1 VSRVWEVDA
10 EVADVMT
17 EAPVPETPEGQA
29 PEMGWYVI
37 KVQSGRE
44 DTIKEGLL
52 KRVKMQGLEPF
63 FGEII
68 VPSEKVSEIKGGK
81 KRVTERKFYPG
92 YLMVHMAI
100 TPQTWYLVRNIPGVG
115 DFVGGGP
122 GQMPV
127 AMPPHEVDKM
137 LGQAAAKTDDQ
148 PRLKISFEKGETVK
162 IKEGPFENFEG
173 TVDEVIEGKGLV
185 RVMVEI
191 FGRPTPVEL
200 EYWQVERV

>member
-1 VSRVWEVDA
+1 
-10 EVADVMT
+10 MT
-17 EAPVPETPEGQA
+17 EIANPESEGNGAPA
-29 PEMGWYVI
+29 KSWYVV

-44 DTIKEGLL
+44 DSIKEGLL
-52 KRVKMQGLEPF
+52 KRVKMQGLEDY

-81 KRVTERKFYPG
+81 KKVTERKFYPG
-92 YLMVHMAI
+92 YMMVNMAI
-100 TPQTWYLVRNIPGVG
+100 TDETWYLVRSIPGVG
-115 DFVGGGP
+115 DFVGGASGP
-122 GQMPV
+122 TPMEQ
-127 AMPPHEVDKM
+127 HEVDKM
-137 LGQAAAKTDDQ
+137 LGQAASKTDDQ

-173 TVDEVIEGKGLV
+173 SVDEVLEGKGLV

-200 EYWQVERV
+200 EYWQVERI

>member
-1 VSRVWEVDA
+1 MTETDNPEVD
-10 EVADVMT
+10 EK
-17 EAPVPETPEGQA
+17 ETPDKA
-29 PEMGWYVI
+29 WYVV

-52 KRVKMQGLEPF
+52 KRVKMQGLEGY

-81 KRVTERKFYPG
+81 KKVTERKFYPG
-92 YLMVHMAI
+92 YMMVNMAI
-100 TPQTWYLVRNIPGVG
+100 TDQTWYLVRSIPGVG
-115 DFVGGGP
+115 DFVGGASGP
-122 GQMPV
+122 TPMEQ
-127 AMPPHEVDKM
+127 HEVDKM
-137 LGQAAAKTDDQ
+137 LGQAASKTDDQ
-148 PRLKISFEKGETVK
+148 PRLKISFDKGETVK

-173 TVDEVIEGKGLV
+173 SVDEVLEGKGLV

-191 FGRPTPVEL
+191 FGRATPVEL

>member
-1 VSRVWEVDA
+1 
-10 EVADVMT
+10 MT
-17 EAPVPETPEGQA
+17 EDTTTTEPADQQPPEKC
-29 PEMGWYVI
+29 WYVV

-52 KRVKMQGLEPF
+52 KRVKMEGLEEY

-68 VPSEKVSEIKGGK
+68 VPSEKVSEIKAGK
-81 KRVTERKFYPG
+81 KKVTERKFYPG
-92 YLMVHMAI
+92 YMMVNMAI
-100 TPQTWYLVRNIPGVG
+100 TDKTWYLVRSIPGVG
-115 DFVGGGP
+115 DFVGGASGP
-122 GQMPV
+122 TPMEQ
-127 AMPPHEVDKM
+127 HEVDKM
-137 LGQAAAKTDDQ
+137 LGQAASKEEQ
-148 PRLKISFEKGETVK
+148 GPRLKISFEKGETVK

-173 TVDEVIEGKGLV
+173 SVDEVLEGKGLV

>member
-1 VSRVWEVDA
+1 
-10 EVADVMT
+10 MT
-17 EAPVPETPEGQA
+17 ETPNPENEANGAPA
-29 PEMGWYVI
+29 KSWYVV

-44 DTIKEGLL
+44 DSIKEGLL
-52 KRVKMQGLEPF
+52 KRVKMQGLENY

-81 KRVTERKFYPG
+81 KKVTERKFYPG
-92 YLMVHMAI
+92 YMMVNMAI
-100 TPQTWYLVRNIPGVG
+100 TDETWYLVRSIPGVG
-115 DFVGGGP
+115 DFVGGASGP
-122 GQMPV
+122 TPMEQ
-127 AMPPHEVDKM
+127 HEVDKM
-137 LGQAAAKTDDQ
+137 LGQAASKTDDQ

-173 TVDEVIEGKGLV
+173 SVDEVLEGKGLV

>member
-1 VSRVWEVDA
+1 MSEPASSELA
-10 EVADVMT
+10 EDQI
-17 EAPVPETPEGQA
+17 PEKY
-29 PEMGWYVI
+29 WYVV

-52 KRVKMQGLEPF
+52 KRIKMEGLEGY

-68 VPSEKVSEIKGGK
+68 VPSEKVSEIKAGK
-81 KRVTERKFYPG
+81 KKVTERKFYPG
-92 YLMVHMAI
+92 YMMVNMAI
-100 TPQTWYLVRNIPGVG
+100 TDQTWYLVRSIPGVG
-115 DFVGGGP
+115 DFVGGASGP
-122 GQMPV
+122 TPMEQ
-127 AMPPHEVDKM
+127 HEVDKM
-137 LGQAAAKTDDQ
+137 LGQAASKTDDQ

-173 TVDEVIEGKGLV
+173 SVDEVLEGKGLV

>member
-1 VSRVWEVDA
+1 MNEQSNTEAQEVDQS
-10 EVADVMT
+10 VKS
-17 EAPVPETPEGQA
+17 
-29 PEMGWYVI
+29 WYVV

-52 KRVKMQGLEPF
+52 KRVKMQGLEDH

-81 KRVTERKFYPG
+81 KKVTERKFYPG
-92 YLMVHMAI
+92 YIMVNMAI
-100 TPQTWYLVRNIPGVG
+100 TDQTWYLVRSIPGVG

-122 GQMPV
+122 GQPPV
-127 AMPPHEVDKM
+127 AMAQYEVDKM

-148 PRLKISFEKGETVK
+148 PKLKISFEKGETVK

-173 TVDEVIEGKGLV
+173 SVDEVLEGKGLV

>member
-1 VSRVWEVDA
+1 
-10 EVADVMT
+10 MT
-17 EAPVPETPEGQA
+17 ETSNPENEANGAPA
-29 PEMGWYVI
+29 KSWYVV

-44 DTIKEGLL
+44 DSIKEGLL
-52 KRVKMQGLEPF
+52 KRVKMQGLENY

-81 KRVTERKFYPG
+81 KKVTERKFYPG
-92 YLMVHMAI
+92 YMMVNMAI
-100 TPQTWYLVRNIPGVG
+100 TDETWYLVRSIPGVG
-115 DFVGGGP
+115 DFVGGASGP
-122 GQMPV
+122 TPMEQ
-127 AMPPHEVDKM
+127 HEVDKM
-137 LGQAAAKTDDQ
+137 LGQAASKTDDQ

-173 TVDEVIEGKGLV
+173 SVDEVLEGKGLV

>member
-1 VSRVWEVDA
+1 MSEPSNSELA
-10 EVADVMT
+10 EDQI
-17 EAPVPETPEGQA
+17 PEKC
-29 PEMGWYVI
+29 WYVV

-52 KRVKMQGLEPF
+52 KRIKMEGLEGY

-68 VPSEKVSEIKGGK
+68 VPSEKVSEIKAGK
-81 KRVTERKFYPG
+81 KKVTERKFYPG
-92 YLMVHMAI
+92 YMMVNMAI
-100 TPQTWYLVRNIPGVG
+100 TDQTWYLVRSIPGVG
-115 DFVGGGP
+115 DFVGGASGP
-122 GQMPV
+122 TPMEQ
-127 AMPPHEVDKM
+127 HEVDKM
-137 LGQAAAKTDDQ
+137 LGQAASKTDDQ

-173 TVDEVIEGKGLV
+173 SVDEVLEGKGLV

>member
-1 VSRVWEVDA
+1 VFE
-10 EVADVMT
+10 VMT
-17 EAPVPETPEGQA
+17 ETVNPENEANGIPVKS
-29 PEMGWYVI
+29 WYVV

-44 DTIKEGLL
+44 DSIKEGLL
-52 KRVKMQGLEPF
+52 KRVKMQGLEDY

-81 KRVTERKFYPG
+81 KKVTERKFYPG
-92 YLMVHMAI
+92 YMMVNMAI
-100 TPQTWYLVRNIPGVG
+100 TDETWYLVRSIPGVG
-115 DFVGGGP
+115 DFVGGASGP
-122 GQMPV
+122 TPMEQ
-127 AMPPHEVDKM
+127 HEVDKM
-137 LGQAAAKTDDQ
+137 LGQAASKTDDQ

-173 TVDEVIEGKGLV
+173 SVDEVLEGKGLV

-191 FGRPTPVEL
+191 FGRATPVEL

>member
-1 VSRVWEVDA
+1 MSE
-10 EVADVMT
+10 T
-17 EAPVPETPEGQA
+17 ETPETPEISETSDV
-29 PEMGWYVI
+29 PEKSWYVV

-52 KRVKMQGLEPF
+52 KRVKMQGLEGY

-81 KRVTERKFYPG
+81 KKVTERKFYPG
-92 YLMVHMAI
+92 YMMVNMAI
-100 TPQTWYLVRNIPGVG
+100 TDETWYLVRSIPGVG
-115 DFVGGGP
+115 DFVGGASGP
-122 GQMPV
+122 TPMEQ
-127 AMPPHEVDKM
+127 HEVDKM
-137 LGQAAAKTDDQ
+137 LGQAASKTDDQ

-173 TVDEVIEGKGLV
+173 SVDEVLEGKGLV

>member
-1 VSRVWEVDA
+1 
-10 EVADVMT
+10 MT
-17 EAPVPETPEGQA
+17 EVMSETPAPETPDDEA
-29 PEMGWYVI
+29 PPPKAWYVV

-52 KRVKMQGLEPF
+52 KRVKMEGLEEH

-92 YLMVHMAI
+92 YIMVNMAI
-100 TPQTWYLVRNIPGVG
+100 TDKTWYLVRSIPGVG

-122 GQMPV
+122 GQVPVPMPQY
-127 AMPPHEVDKM
+127 EVDKM
-137 LGQAAAKTDDQ
+137 LGQATAKTDDS
-148 PRLKISFEKGETVK
+148 PRLKINFEKGETVK

>member
-1 VSRVWEVDA
+1 
-10 EVADVMT
+10 MT
-17 EAPVPETPEGQA
+17 EETTTESPDQQPPEKS
-29 PEMGWYVI
+29 WYVV

-52 KRVKMQGLEPF
+52 KRVKMEGLEDH

-68 VPSEKVSEIKGGK
+68 VPSEKVSEIKAGK
-81 KRVTERKFYPG
+81 KKVTERKFYPG
-92 YLMVHMAI
+92 YMMVNMAI
-100 TPQTWYLVRNIPGVG
+100 TDKTWYLVRSIPGVG
-115 DFVGGGP
+115 DFVGGASGP
-122 GQMPV
+122 TPMEQ
-127 AMPPHEVDKM
+127 HEVDKM
-137 LGQAAAKTDDQ
+137 LGQAASKEEQ
-148 PRLKISFEKGETVK
+148 GPRLKISFEKGETVK

-173 TVDEVIEGKGLV
+173 AVDEVLEGKGLV

>member
-1 VSRVWEVDA
+1 
-10 EVADVMT
+10 MT
-17 EAPVPETPEGQA
+17 EATNPEADENGTPA
-29 PEMGWYVI
+29 KSWYVV

-44 DTIKEGLL
+44 DSIKEGLL
-52 KRVKMQGLEPF
+52 KRVKMQGLEDY

-81 KRVTERKFYPG
+81 KKVTERKFYPG
-92 YLMVHMAI
+92 YMMVNMAI
-100 TPQTWYLVRNIPGVG
+100 TDETWYLVRSIPGVG
-115 DFVGGGP
+115 DFVGGASGP
-122 GQMPV
+122 TPMEQ
-127 AMPPHEVDKM
+127 HEVDKM
-137 LGQAAAKTDDQ
+137 LGQAASKTDDQ

-173 TVDEVIEGKGLV
+173 SVDEVLEGKGLV

>member
-1 VSRVWEVDA
+1 
-10 EVADVMT
+10 MT
-17 EAPVPETPEGQA
+17 ATSSDELPEGEASQK
-29 PEMGWYVI
+29 EWYIV

-44 DTIKEGLL
+44 DSIKEGML
-52 KRVKMQGLEPF
+52 KRVKMEGLEEY
-63 FGEII
+63 FGELI

-81 KRVTERKFYPG
+81 KKVTERKLYPG
-92 YLMVHMAI
+92 YIMINMAI
-100 TPQTWYLVRNIPGVG
+100 TEKTWYLVRSIPGVG

-122 GQMPV
+122 GQAPV
-127 AMPPHEVDKM
+127 PMTQREVDKM
-137 LGQAAAKTDDQ
+137 LGQAVAKTEDQ
-148 PRLKISFEKGETVK
+148 VRLKINFEKGDTVK

-173 TVDEVIEGKGLV
+173 TVDEVLEAKGLV

>member
-1 VSRVWEVDA
+1 
-10 EVADVMT
+10 MT
-17 EAPVPETPEGQA
+17 ETSTPETPESETPQKA
-29 PEMGWYVI
+29 WYVI

-52 KRVKMQGLEPF
+52 KRVKVEGLEDL

-92 YLMVHMAI
+92 YIMANMAV
-100 TPQTWYLVRNIPGVG
+100 TDETWYLVRSIPGVG
-115 DFVGGGP
+115 DFVGGGH
-122 GQMPV
+122 GQMPTP
-127 AMPPHEVDKM
+127 MSPYEVDKM
-137 LGQAAAKTDDQ
+137 LGQASAKAEDTV
-148 PRLKISFEKGETVK
+148 RLKINFEKGDTVK

-173 TVDEVIEGKGLV
+173 SVDEVLEGKGLV

-200 EYWQVERV
+200 EYWQVERM

>member
-1 VSRVWEVDA
+1 MS
-10 EVADVMT
+10 
-17 EAPVPETPEGQA
+17 EASVPETPSDGS
-29 PEMGWYVI
+29 PEKAWYVI

-44 DTIKEGLL
+44 DSIKEGLL
-52 KRVKMQGLEPF
+52 KRVKMEGLEDH

-92 YLMVHMAI
+92 YIMVQMAI
-100 TPQTWYLVRNIPGVG
+100 TEKTWYLVRGIPGIG
-115 DFVGGGP
+115 DFVGGGR
-122 GQMPV
+122 GQTPAPMTQK
-127 AMPPHEVDKM
+127 EVDKM
-137 LGQAAAKTDDQ
+137 LGQVSAKTDEQ

-173 TVDEVIEGKGLV
+173 TVDEVLEGKGLV

-200 EYWQVERV
+200 EYWQVEAV

>member
-1 VSRVWEVDA
+1 
-10 EVADVMT
+10 MT
-17 EAPVPETPEGQA
+17 ETSTPETMSTDA
-29 PEMGWYVI
+29 PEKAWYVI

-52 KRVKMQGLEPF
+52 KRVKMEGLEDH

-81 KRVTERKFYPG
+81 KRVMERKFYPG
-92 YLMVHMAI
+92 YIMVHMAI
-100 TPQTWYLVRNIPGVG
+100 TDKTWYLVRSIPGVG
-115 DFVGGGP
+115 DFVGGGR
-122 GQMPV
+122 GQQPTPMTQ
-127 AMPPHEVDKM
+127 HEVDKM
-137 LGQAAAKTDDQ
+137 LGQATAKTDDS
-148 PRLKISFEKGETVK
+148 PRLKINFEKGETVK

>member
-1 VSRVWEVDA
+1 
-10 EVADVMT
+10 MT
-17 EAPVPETPEGQA
+17 ELVNAESDESEVPSKS
-29 PEMGWYVI
+29 WYVV

-52 KRVKMQGLEPF
+52 KRVKMQGLEDY

-81 KRVTERKFYPG
+81 KKVTERKFYPG
-92 YLMVHMAI
+92 YIMVNM
-100 TPQTWYLVRNIPGVG
+100 TVTDETWYLVRSIPGVG
-115 DFVGGGP
+115 DFVPGGP
-122 GQMPV
+122 GQHPV
-127 AMPPHEVDKM
+127 PMAQYEVDKM
-137 LGQAAAKTDDQ
+137 LGQAASKTDDQ

-173 TVDEVIEGKGLV
+173 SVDEVIEGKGLV

>member
-1 VSRVWEVDA
+1 MSETSTA
-10 EVADVMT
+10 
-17 EAPVPETPEGQA
+17 ETPEGEVPQKC
-29 PEMGWYVI
+29 WYVI

-52 KRVKMQGLEPF
+52 KRVKMEGLEEH

-81 KRVTERKFYPG
+81 KKVTERKFYPG
-92 YLMVHMAI
+92 YIMVNMTI
-100 TPQTWYLVRNIPGVG
+100 TDKTWYLVRSIPGVG

-122 GQMPV
+122 GQAPV
-127 AMPPHEVDKM
+127 AMSPREVEKM
-137 LGQAAAKTDDQ
+137 LGQATTKGEE
-148 PRLKISFEKGETVK
+148 PRLKINFEKGETVK

-173 TVDEVIEGKGLV
+173 AVDEVLEGKGLV

-200 EYWQVERV
+200 EYWQVERI

>member
-1 VSRVWEVDA
+1 
-10 EVADVMT
+10 MT
-17 EAPVPETPEGQA
+17 EAATPETPEDGPPPKA
-29 PEMGWYVI
+29 WYVV

-52 KRVKMQGLEPF
+52 KRVKIEGLEEY

-68 VPSEKVSEIKGGK
+68 VPTEKVSEIKGGK
-81 KRVTERKFYPG
+81 KRITERKFYPG
-92 YLMVHMAI
+92 YIMVHMAI
-100 TPQTWYLVRNIPGVG
+100 TDRTWYLVRSIPGVG

-122 GQMPV
+122 GQTPV
-127 AMPPHEVDKM
+127 PMAQYEVDKM
-137 LGQAAAKTDDQ
+137 LGQVTSKTDDQ
-148 PRLKISFEKGETVK
+148 PRLKINFEKGETVK

-173 TVDEVIEGKGLV
+173 SVDEVLEGKGLV

>member
-1 VSRVWEVDA
+1 
-10 EVADVMT
+10 MT
-17 EAPVPETPEGQA
+17 ETANPESEENGTPA
-29 PEMGWYVI
+29 KSWYVV

-44 DTIKEGLL
+44 DSIKEGLL
-52 KRVKMQGLEPF
+52 KRVRMQGLEDY

-81 KRVTERKFYPG
+81 KKVTERKFYPG
-92 YLMVHMAI
+92 YMMVNMAI
-100 TPQTWYLVRNIPGVG
+100 TDETWYLVRSIPGVG
-115 DFVGGGP
+115 DFVGGASGP
-122 GQMPV
+122 TPMEQ
-127 AMPPHEVDKM
+127 HEVDKM
-137 LGQAAAKTDDQ
+137 LGQAASKTDDQ

-173 TVDEVIEGKGLV
+173 SVDEVLEGKGLV